1 MVNTLC
7 DCHCYGNEF
16 ATTLTARRPM
26 DFLKLKLSVFLLIA
40 TIVFGTTGYVVIEG
54 MLPFDAF
61 YMTLI
66 TISTVG
72 FSEIK
77 PLSDLGRVITIII
90 IIMGISLMTYTLG
103 QVARIFVEGE
113 LRKVL
118 GRRKLEKQI
127 AALKGHYIICGYGR
141 IGGVIVHELKA
152 AKIPLVVIEQDPA
165 SIEILEAE
173 NTLYLNMDATS
184 DEALQSAG
192 LDRARGLVTAVSSD
206 ADNVFIA
213 LSAKGIRP
221 DIFILARASDVKNES
236 KLLRAGASRVVC
248 PYQMGG
254 RRMAEIL
261 HKPTVVDFLDQTMM
275 HTELGLQME
284 EAQVAKD
291 SPITGKTLVGSNLRQ
306 EFGVII
312 VAIKRISGEMVFN
325 PGPGEVFNAGDVIV
339 AIGKKA
345 ELRRMSIAIC

>member
-1 MVNTLC
+1 
-7 DCHCYGNEF
+7 
-16 ATTLTARRPM
+16 M
-26 DFLKLKLSVFLLIA
+26 DYSKLKLSLFLLIV
-40 TIVFGTTGYVVIEG
+40 TIGFGTSGYIIFED
-54 MLPFDAF
+54 MPPFEAF

-77 PLSDLGRVITIII
+77 PLSDIGRGITIII
-90 IIMGISLMTYTLG
+90 IILGISLLTYTLG

-141 IGGVIVHELKA
+141 IGSIIVRELNTA
-152 AKIPLVVIEQDPA
+152 GIPLVVIDQDTEA
-165 SIEILEAE
+165 IAELEADHI
-173 NTLYLNMDATS
+173 LYLNMDATS
-184 DEALQSAG
+184 DEALLAAG
-192 LDRARGLVTAVSSD
+192 LPRASGLVTAVSSD

-213 LSAKGIRP
+213 LSAKGLRP
-221 DIFILARASDVKNES
+221 DIFILARASDEKNES

-275 HTELGLQME
+275 HDELGLQME
-284 EAQVAKD
+284 EAVIAQGSTVSGQTVVK
-291 SPITGKTLVGSNLRQ
+291 SNLRQ

-312 VAIKRISGEMVFN
+312 VAIKRQSGEMVFN
-325 PGPGEVFNAGDVIV
+325 PGPNEVINAGDVIV
-339 AIGKKA
+339 VIGKKA
-345 ELRRMSIAIC
+345 EVRRMSSVICQGG

>member
-1 MVNTLC
+1 
-7 DCHCYGNEF
+7 
-16 ATTLTARRPM
+16 M
-26 DFLKLKLSVFLLIA
+26 DFLQLRISLFLLIA
-40 TIVFGTTGYVVIEG
+40 IISLGTTGYVVVEH
-54 MLPFDAF
+54 MVPFDAF
-61 YMTLI
+61 YMTII

-72 FSEIK
+72 FMEVQ
-77 PLSDLGRVITIII
+77 PLSTAGRGITIVLIVL
-90 IIMGISLMTYTLG
+90 GISLMTYTLS
-103 QVARIFVEGE
+103 QVARVFVEGE

-127 AALKGHYIICGYGR
+127 NELKDHYIICGFGR
-141 IGGVIVHELKA
+141 IGNIIVNELRA
-152 AKIPLVVIEQDPA
+152 AKTPLLVVEQDPVA
-165 SIEILEAE
+165 IEQLEAE
-173 NTLYLNMDATS
+173 GVLYLNMDATS
-184 DEALQSAG
+184 DEALTAAG

-213 LSAKGIRP
+213 LSAKGMRP

-284 EAQVAKD
+284 EAVVAAG
-291 SPITGKTLVGSNLRQ
+291 SPITGKTLITSNLRQ
-306 EFGVII
+306 DFGVII

-325 PGPGEVFNAGDVIV
+325 PGPGETFNAGDVIV
-339 AIGKKA
+339 AIGKKT
-345 ELRRMSIAIC
+345 ELHRMSKAIC

>member
-1 MVNTLC
+1 M
-7 DCHCYGNEF
+7 EF
-16 ATTLTARRPM
+16 
-26 DFLKLKLSVFLLIA
+26 FKLKLSFFLLIA
-40 TIVFGTTGYVVIEG
+40 TIAFGTTGYIVIEG
-54 MLPFDAF
+54 MLPFEAF
-61 YMTLI
+61 YMTII
-66 TISTVG
+66 TISSVG

-77 PLSDLGRVITIII
+77 PLSDLGRGMTIII
-90 IIMGISLMTYTLG
+90 IILGISLLTYTLG

-127 AALKGHYIICGYGR
+127 AELQDHYIICGYGR
-141 IGGVIVHELKA
+141 IGGIIVHELKT

-165 SIEILEAE
+165 SIEILESE
-173 NTLYLNMDATS
+173 GTLYLNMDATS
-184 DEALQSAG
+184 DEALQAAG
-192 LDRARGLVTAVSSD
+192 LDKARGLVTAVSSD

-213 LSAKGIRP
+213 LSAKGMRP
-221 DIFILARASDVKNES
+221 DIFILARASDVKNEA

-284 EAQVAKD
+284 EAVIVEGA
-291 SPITGKTLVGSNLRQ
+291 PIAGKTLVGSNLRQ

-312 VAIKRISGEMVFN
+312 VAIKRSSGEMIFN
-325 PGPGEVFNAGDVIV
+325 PGPGEIFNAGDVVV
-339 AIGKKA
+339 AIGKKV
-345 ELRRMSIAIC
+345 ELRRMSTVFC

>member
-1 MVNTLC
+1 
-7 DCHCYGNEF
+7 
-16 ATTLTARRPM
+16 M
-26 DFLKLKLSVFLLIA
+26 DYLKLKLSLFFLLLTIA
-40 TIVFGTTGYVVIEG
+40 FGTSGYVIIEG
-54 MLPFDAF
+54 MTPFEAF
-61 YMTLI
+61 YMTVI
-66 TISTVG
+66 TISSVG

-77 PLSDLGRVITIII
+77 PLSDIGRWITIVII
-90 IIMGISLMTYTLG
+90 VLGISLLTYTLG

-113 LRKVL
+113 LRRIL

-127 AALKGHYIICGYGR
+127 SELKDHYIICGYGR
-141 IGGVIVHELKA
+141 IGQIIVRELQN
-152 AKIPLVVIEQDPA
+152 AKIPLVVIEQDQA
-165 SIEILEAE
+165 SIETLEAGHI
-173 NTLYLNMDATS
+173 LYLNMDATS
-184 DEALQSAG
+184 DDALTAAG

-213 LSAKGIRP
+213 LSAKGMRP

-275 HTELGLQME
+275 HSELGLQME
-284 EAQVAKD
+284 EAVIAEN
-291 SPITGKTLVGSNLRQ
+291 SPITGKTVVSSNLRQ

-325 PGPGEVFNAGDVIV
+325 PGPGEMFNAGDVIV
-339 AIGKKA
+339 VIGKKG
-345 ELRRMSIAIC
+345 ELRRMSKAIC